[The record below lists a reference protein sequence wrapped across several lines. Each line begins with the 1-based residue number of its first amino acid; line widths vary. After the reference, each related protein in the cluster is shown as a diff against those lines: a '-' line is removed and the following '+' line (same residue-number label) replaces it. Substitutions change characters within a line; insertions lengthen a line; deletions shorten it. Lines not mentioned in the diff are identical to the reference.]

1 MPEIVPPAV
10 LVKESYEM
18 MRADPLNLPAA
29 LFSEY
34 QHLKSDHFTKLGLP
48 APILQTFA
56 PDFAGQ
62 LYKENYDA
70 LCLARDVKVITGST
84 AISTMCNMIITLLHG
99 LFYDTN
105 KEKSRDIYEIRTRK
119 ILLISNVIASSSNVI
134 TTYIT
139 ANPKKLDIGG
149 LLVTIARLF
158 SDVRFITKIKKD
170 FIESEQMNLLEQKL
184 QTLGY

>member
-1 MPEIVPPAV
+1 
-10 LVKESYEM
+10 
-18 MRADPLNLPAA
+18 
-29 LFSEY
+29 
-34 QHLKSDHFTKLGLP
+34 
-48 APILQTFA
+48 
-56 PDFAGQ
+56 
-62 LYKENYDA
+62 
-70 LCLARDVKVITGST
+70 
-84 AISTMCNMIITLLHG
+84 MCNMIITLLHG

-105 KEKSRDIYEIRTRK
+105 KKKSRDIYEIRTRK